1 MINDTRLHRRF
12 ESLKTSL
19 YSINYHKLT
28 INYQQTTIPD
38 RFPSRNFIISIWIVL
53 LTYFPGEEI
62 VVKIM
67 SNTNRFRIVATHVL
81 IIRGYDKT
89 SLIDSFLSFFFF
101 FFFFFFLI
109 ISSSR
114 SLTRYSLLNRWTR
127 MYPARSAT
135 PRRVSPVHPSPFP
148 YGITD
153 KLCYVFRKFC
163 KKI

>member
-1 MINDTRLHRRF
+1 MVLMDRWKAVPFLPLRDKKKKKKNLTVINDTRLHRRF

-81 IIRGYDKT
+81 IIRGYDRA

-101 FFFFFFLI
+101 FFFFF
-109 ISSSR
+109 S
-114 SLTRYSLLNRWTR
+114 
-127 MYPARSAT
+127 
-135 PRRVSPVHPSPFP
+135 
-148 YGITD
+148 
-153 KLCYVFRKFC
+153 
-163 KKI
+163 